1 MSVKQCLKVG
11 LFLFLFSAATM
22 ASGNDS
28 SLAVDPAQVQGLQ
41 ERMQN
46 DPGIMA
52 LIISLQNDPEM
63 QALLSD
69 PAVVAAVQSG
79 DFNALTSNPKVQ
91 KLLEK
96 PQVKEIEQ
104 KMRLVPLD

>member
-1 MSVKQCLKVG
+1 MSVKLCLQVG
-11 LFLFLFSAATM
+11 LFLVLFSVATM

-28 SLAVDPAQVQGLQ
+28 SQAVDPAQVQGLQ
-41 ERMQN
+41 ERMLN

-52 LIISLQNDPEM
+52 LILSLQNDPEM

-79 DFNALTSNPKVQ
+79 NLSALTSNPKVQ
-91 KLLEK
+91 SLLGK
-96 PQVKEIEQ
+96 QQVKEIEN
-104 KMRLVPLD
+104 KIRSNRAD

>member
-1 MSVKQCLKVG
+1 MSVKQILPVV
-11 LFLFLFSAATM
+11 LFLFLFSVATM

-28 SLAVDPAQVQGLQ
+28 SPDLDPAQMQGLQ
-41 ERMQN
+41 QRMLN

-52 LIISLQNDPEM
+52 LIMSLQNDPEM

-69 PAVVAAVQSG
+69 PAVANAVQSG
-79 DFNALTSNPKVQ
+79 DLSALTSNPKVLQ
-91 KLLEK
+91 LLNK

-104 KMRLVPLD
+104 KMR